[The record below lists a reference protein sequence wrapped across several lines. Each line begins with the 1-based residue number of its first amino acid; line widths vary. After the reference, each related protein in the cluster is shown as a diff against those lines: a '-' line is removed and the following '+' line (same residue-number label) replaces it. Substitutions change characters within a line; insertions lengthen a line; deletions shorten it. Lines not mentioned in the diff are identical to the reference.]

1 MPLEWKKFDEKT
13 VTELHGN
20 VYYYRKL
27 YEGRHSE
34 IFERAK
40 ELIENGEIV
49 DNIING
55 VPKTANVKTPYIVAN
70 ICKLI
75 PEVPAMLV
83 SRSLGSIQTSFSP
96 DDFTNEEVN
105 SETDDFIEGPGDDS
119 SSSRIIHAQQ
129 EVIRQ
134 IENNS
139 KLAFEH
145 WGNIVQQQVDG
156 GLVGVP
162 WLDDAGLR
170 IEFKARDVYYPHED
184 GMGVDLVYR
193 IEKDG
198 KDYLQV
204 YRERVERNASGDMD
218 LHSSHML
225 FELNASNETK
235 QLPDDETKLILG
247 MDELEKVYKGR
258 GRPFIIYWPNQ
269 KTFINPLGA
278 SCLRNQEGKQDEVNW
293 TLTRNSLTFE
303 RNGKPRIAVSPEVMR
318 ALQDKAMERYGDEG
332 RIDHRDLEITTF
344 DDKGKALEVIQIDVT
359 KIGDIGWVKDLVKL
373 MLMETQTSEKM
384 IDFYSDIAGSQG
396 AAQSGVAKFY
406 DLFVSLLKA
415 EQIQQEYI
423 YFLQQLFEA
432 ALWIQHEQDPAIQI
446 EEPEVMIKSMIPIS
460 RKELVDENN
469 KAYTDGTQS
478 LETTIRRNNPT
489 ASDDW
494 VLEELARVEAEHSTD
509 DSFSLERGRQ
519 TLQNFYGNR
528 DEKMNPIGDDEE

>member
-40 ELIENGEIV
+40 ELIEKGEIV

-75 PEVPAMLV
+75 PEIPAMLV
-83 SRSLGSIQTSFSP
+83 SRSIGTIQTSVSP
-96 DDFTNEEVN
+96 DDFQNDEVN
-105 SETDDFIEGPGDDS
+105 EETDDMIDGPADGTES
-119 SSSRIIHAQQ
+119 SKIIHAQQ
-129 EVIRQ
+129 EVVRQ

-139 KLAFEH
+139 KLTFEH

-170 IEFKARDVYYPHED
+170 IEFKARDVYFPHED

-193 IEKDG
+193 REIDE

-204 YRERVERNASGDMD
+204 YRERVERGNGVDMN
-218 LHSSHML
+218 LRTSHL
-225 FELNASNETK
+225 LYELNASNEAR
-235 QLPDDETKLILG
+235 QLPDPMVKQLLG
-247 MDELEKVYKGR
+247 MNELEKVYIGR
-258 GRPFIIYWPNQ
+258 GRPFVIYWPNQ
-269 KTFINPLGA
+269 KTFINQLGV
-278 SCLRNQEGKQDEVNW
+278 SCLKNQEGKQDEINW

-359 KIGDIGWVKDLVKL
+359 KIGDIGWVKDLIKL
-373 MLMETQTSEKM
+373 VLMETQTSEKM
-384 IDFYSDIAGSQG
+384 IDFYSDVSGSTG

-423 YFLQQLFEA
+423 YFLQQLFES
-432 ALWIQHEQDPAIQI
+432 ALWIQHELDPAIII
-446 EEPEVMIKSMIPIS
+446 EEPEVQIKSMIPIS
-460 RKELVDENN
+460 RKELVEENN

-478 LETTIRRNNPT
+478 LEVTIRRNNPT
-489 ASDDW
+489 ASEEW
-494 VLEELARVEAEHSTD
+494 VMEELARVEAEHSSA
-509 DSFSLERGRQ
+509 DSFSTARGFQ
-519 TLQNFYGNR
+519 TLENFYGNR
-528 DEKMNPIGDDEE
+528 DENMNPIGDEE